1 MKFNYQTEKKKFDE
15 AWEETEST
23 CRKYG
28 MQEEK
33 IQELKAYDWDEFKRE
48 RIFCIH
54 NQHFPNPPKE
64 MDDEMELESKNPLY
78 EKFIEACSVLMPAI
92 NSEDRQGWMDDI
104 SDERIWE
111 AIQMMNDL
119 DLELITLLIF
129 EEYTQ
134 KEIAEKWGISPVA
147 VNRRYQKIRKKFEK
161 VFRKA

>member
-1 MKFNYQTEKKKFDE
+1 
-15 AWEETEST
+15 
-23 CRKYG
+23 
-28 MQEEK
+28 
-33 IQELKAYDWDEFKRE
+33 
-48 RIFCIH
+48 
-54 NQHFPNPPKE
+54 
-64 MDDEMELESKNPLY
+64 
-78 EKFIEACSVLMPAI
+78 
-92 NSEDRQGWMDDI
+92 MDDI
-104 SDERIWE
+104 SDERSWE